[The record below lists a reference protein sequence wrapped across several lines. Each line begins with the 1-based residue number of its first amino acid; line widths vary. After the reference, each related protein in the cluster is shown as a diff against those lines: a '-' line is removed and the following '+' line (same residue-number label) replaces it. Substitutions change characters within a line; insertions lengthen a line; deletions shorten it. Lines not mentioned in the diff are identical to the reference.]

1 MSSIFSS
8 GWIVPILAFLIIGVN
23 LVLTK
28 LKESEGPPLGIRSVQ
43 TILVVLSGLM
53 IYSLYRMF
61 AG

>member
-8 GWIVPILAFLIIGVN
+8 GWTVPILAFLIIGFN

-28 LKESEGPPLGIRSVQ
+28 LKESEGPLLGIRSVQ

-53 IYSLYRMF
+53 IYSLYIMF